1 LSRAAAALLLV
12 GALGAAACRGRGE
25 TFLTYFS
32 GEYAV
37 SLEYPATWR
46 GEQSSQ
52 EGVWFRHFQPPASL
66 TGGGRLSATLLV
78 APRTSTLDEYAG
90 AYLQG
95 AKVTSTRDDSR
106 QGARG
111 RAFAYLSADG
121 RTESSLL
128 LLQDGPRIY
137 GLLVQGDPP
146 LVAAHRATLARLQ
159 RSLALERPA
168 HYPEHARP
176 RFGYSLRV
184 PPSWKESREFSG
196 EASHF
201 VQFTSPPLLAEKE
214 GATVHAFLAVSV
226 EAAPDGDDLD
236 AFYEAQRRKLGE
248 AFVRLNHLPWN
259 RGYLDVLSTETQVS
273 ASRSKRFYR
282 VGGGRGYSL
291 TCEAREDA
299 YPRITA
305 WCDIIA
311 STLKIGGEAT
321 P

>member
-1 LSRAAAALLLV
+1 LSRPAAALLLAL
-12 GALGAAACRGRGE
+12 ALGSASCGRGE
-25 TFLTYFS
+25 TWLTYFS

-37 SLEYPATWR
+37 SLEHPASWR

-52 EGVWFRHFQPPASL
+52 AGVWFRHFLPPASL
-66 TGGGRLSATLLV
+66 TAGGRLSATLLV

-90 AYLQG
+90 AYVQG
-95 AKVTSTRDDSR
+95 ARLTSTRDESR

-111 RAFAYLSADG
+111 RAFAYLSPDG

-128 LLQDGPRIY
+128 LLQEGPRIY

-146 LVAAHRATLARLQ
+146 LLAAHRATLARLHD
-159 RSLALERPA
+159 SLTLERPA
-168 HYPEHARP
+168 HYPEHSRP

-184 PPSWKESREFSG
+184 PPTWKESREFSG

-201 VQFTSPPLLAEKE
+201 VQFTSPPLFAEPA
-214 GATVHAFLAVSV
+214 GATVHAFLSLSV
-226 EAAPDGDDLD
+226 EAAPEGDDLD
-236 AFYEAQRRKLGE
+236 AFYEEQRKKLGE

-311 STLKIGGEAT
+311 STLKVGAEVGS
-321 P
+321 